1 MGLENLS
8 RQDIE
13 LILETAKSFKEVS
26 SRDIKKVPAL
36 RGKTVVTLFFEPSTR
51 TRISFELA
59 AKRLSADTLN
69 IAANVSST
77 SKGETLL
84 DTARNI
90 EAMNVDAM
98 VVRHSSSG
106 SVLLLAEGLKCSVVN
121 AGDGCREH
129 PTQALLDMFTLQE
142 KFGRIEGLKVGIIGD
157 ILHSRVA
164 RSNIWGLTSLGAKVT
179 VCGPATLMPRGIEA
193 LGVDVCYD
201 LKKVLKQS
209 DAVIA
214 LRLQKERQ
222 QDKFLPS
229 MREYS
234 RLFGINQAKLN
245 EGSDHLIVMHPGPT
259 NRGVELSADVADGKQ
274 SVILDQVTNGVAVR
288 MAVLYLVLGTK
299 YNVPLFFITEGR
311 GIFMG
316 LLIKNAIIVNADK
329 IWDKPQDILCEEG
342 KITQIAAGI
351 TAGTHEIIDA
361 AGKKVLPGLI
371 DIHTHLR
378 QPGREDKET
387 IETGSRAAVKGGFTS
402 IMCMPN
408 TNPVIDNAMVVE
420 FIIREANRVGLCNV
434 YPIGAITKG
443 QQDGELTDMA
453 ELKAAGCLAF
463 SDDGKSV
470 LNSRL
475 FRLAMEYAK
484 MLDVLIIEH
493 CQDPLLSAGG
503 VMNEGVVSTKIG
515 LKGDPGIAET
525 VTVARDIEIALYLEC
540 PGASGA
546 YVA

>member
-1 MGLENLS
+1 MSWKHKHLLGLADLS
-8 RQDIE
+8 REDLE
-13 LILETAKSFKEVS
+13 LVLETAKSFKEVS

-36 RGKTVVTLFFEPSTR
+36 RGKTVVTLFFEASTR

-69 IAANVSST
+69 IAVNVSST

-106 SVLLLAEGLKCSVVN
+106 AVFLLAEGLNCSVVN

-142 KFGRIEGLKVGIIGD
+142 KFGRIEGLKIGIVGD

-164 RSNIWGLTSLGAKVT
+164 RSNIWGLTKLGAKVT

-229 MREYS
+229 LREYS
-234 RLFGINQAKLN
+234 RLFGIDQAKLN

-299 YNVPLFFITEGR
+299 VSEG
-311 GIFMG
+311 G
-316 LLIKNAIIVNADK
+316 
-329 IWDKPQDILCEEG
+329 
-342 KITQIAAGI
+342 
-351 TAGTHEIIDA
+351 
-361 AGKKVLPGLI
+361 
-371 DIHTHLR
+371 
-378 QPGREDKET
+378 
-387 IETGSRAAVKGGFTS
+387 
-402 IMCMPN
+402 
-408 TNPVIDNAMVVE
+408 
-420 FIIREANRVGLCNV
+420 
-434 YPIGAITKG
+434 
-443 QQDGELTDMA
+443 
-453 ELKAAGCLAF
+453 
-463 SDDGKSV
+463 
-470 LNSRL
+470 
-475 FRLAMEYAK
+475 
-484 MLDVLIIEH
+484 
-493 CQDPLLSAGG
+493 
-503 VMNEGVVSTKIG
+503 
-515 LKGDPGIAET
+515 
-525 VTVARDIEIALYLEC
+525 
-540 PGASGA
+540 
-546 YVA
+546 

>member
-1 MGLENLS
+1 MTWRHKHLLGLADLS

-13 LILETAKSFKEVS
+13 LVLETAKSFKE
-26 SRDIKKVPAL
+26 VPAL
-36 RGKTVVTLFFEPSTR
+36 RGKTVVTLFFEASTR

-106 SVLLLAEGLKCSVVN
+106 SVFLLAEGLKCSVVN

-164 RSNIWGLTSLGAKVT
+164 RSNIWGLTKLGAKVT
-179 VCGPATLMPRGIEA
+179 VCGPATLMPRGVEA
-193 LGVDVCYD
+193 MGVDVCYD
-201 LKKVLKQS
+201 LKKVLRES
-209 DAVIA
+209 NAVIA

-288 MAVLYLVLGTK
+288 MAVLYLVLG
-299 YNVPLFFITEGR
+299 
-311 GIFMG
+311 
-316 LLIKNAIIVNADK
+316 A
-329 IWDKPQDILCEEG
+329 KP
-342 KITQIAAGI
+342 A
-351 TAGTHEIIDA
+351 
-361 AGKKVLPGLI
+361 
-371 DIHTHLR
+371 
-378 QPGREDKET
+378 
-387 IETGSRAAVKGGFTS
+387 
-402 IMCMPN
+402 
-408 TNPVIDNAMVVE
+408 
-420 FIIREANRVGLCNV
+420 
-434 YPIGAITKG
+434 
-443 QQDGELTDMA
+443 
-453 ELKAAGCLAF
+453 
-463 SDDGKSV
+463 
-470 LNSRL
+470 
-475 FRLAMEYAK
+475 
-484 MLDVLIIEH
+484 
-493 CQDPLLSAGG
+493 
-503 VMNEGVVSTKIG
+503 
-515 LKGDPGIAET
+515 
-525 VTVARDIEIALYLEC
+525 
-540 PGASGA
+540 
-546 YVA
+546 